1 MSQIFPSLPYLCIN
15 YDTVSVVKE
24 AIKLILSRGDDYE
37 DPEVLESVMRTNKI
51 TGCLGTI
58 YFEGTSNSR
67 GSSVFEMQQLLLN
80 KTTEEMYAINVGFI
94 DKFSAKIITMITP
107 LE

>member
-1 MSQIFPSLPYLCIN
+1 MSQIFPSLPYLCLN

-37 DPEVLESVMRTNKI
+37 DPKVLESVMRTNKI

-58 YFEGTSNSR
+58 YFDATSNSR
-67 GSSVFEMQQLLLN
+67 ASSVFEMQQLLLN
-80 KTTEEMYAINVGFI
+80 ETTGLMYTANAAYI
-94 DKFSAKIITMITP
+94 DKLSAKVITIINP
-107 LE
+107 LQ